1 MFEPVLLKN
10 AALGNAWQLD
20 VYQANGGYDAW
31 RQVLTSYKP
40 ADVIGQV
47 KASNLRGRGGAG
59 FPTGLKWS
67 FIPVDSPSKRYLC
80 CNADEGEPGTFKDKL
95 LMEQDPHQLL
105 EGMAIAAY
113 AIGAHRAYIYLRYE
127 FRLALERLQQAI
139 DSARAHGLLGQ
150 NILGSGFDLE
160 IYIHRNAGAY
170 ICGEETALL
179 QSLEG
184 YRGEPR
190 LKPPFPAIRGYCASP
205 TVVNNVETL
214 ACIPHIMTKG
224 ADWFAAI
231 GPEKSPGPKLYC
243 LSGQINKPGLYEQPM
258 GISLRELVESHG
270 GGCHSGRTLKAVI
283 PGGVSAPMLPAD
295 QLDIDMDFESLAAAG
310 SMLGSAGVIVMDDTA
325 SIVEVVKR
333 TMEFFSHE
341 SCGKCS
347 PCREGTLWVVKILRR
362 FTAGTATYDDLTQL
376 HTLCTDIAGNSFCAL
391 ADGAVMALR
400 AGLTHFEPEFTQ
412 LIKETNPRATLNQ
425 EGSSDHD

>member
-10 AALGNAWQLD
+10 AARDNAWQLA
-20 VYQANGGYDAW
+20 VYQANGGYEAW
-31 RQVLTSYKP
+31 RKVLSSYKP
-40 ADVIGQV
+40 TDVIGQV

-67 FIPVDSPSKRYLC
+67 FIPADSPSQRYLC
-80 CNADEGEPGTFKDKL
+80 CNADEGEPGTFKDKF

-139 DSARAHGLLGQ
+139 DSAREQGLLGT
-150 NILGSGFDLE
+150 NIFGSGFDLE
-160 IYIHRNAGAY
+160 VYIHRNAGAY

-190 LKPPFPAIRGYCASP
+190 LKPPFPAIKGYCASP

-214 ACIPHIMTKG
+214 ACIPSIFTNG
-224 ADWFAAI
+224 AEWFAAI

-243 LSGQINKPGLYEQPM
+243 LSGQVNKPGLYELPM
-258 GISLRELVESHG
+258 GVSLRELIEVHG
-270 GGCHSGRTLKAVI
+270 RGCRDGYQLKAVI

-295 QLDIDMDFESLAAAG
+295 QVDIAMDFNTLAAAG
-310 SMLGSAGVIVMDDTA
+310 SMLGSAGVIVMDNSA
-325 SIVEVVKR
+325 SIVEVTKR

-347 PCREGTLWVVKILRR
+347 PCREGTLWAVKILRR
-362 FTAGTATYDDLTQL
+362 FADGTATQYDLSQL
-376 HTLCTDIAGNSFCAL
+376 HSLCNNIAGNSFCAL
-391 ADGAVMALR
+391 ADGAIMALR
-400 AGLTHFEPEFTQ
+400 AALKHFEPEFTER
-412 LIKETNPRATLNQ
+412 INSSATLKS
-425 EGSSDHD
+425 EGGIDHD

>member
-10 AALGNAWQLD
+10 ATLGNAWLLD

-31 RQVLTSYKP
+31 RQVLRSYKP
-40 ADVIGQV
+40 SDVIGQV

-80 CNADEGEPGTFKDKL
+80 CNADEGEPGTFKDKF

-113 AIGAHRAYIYLRYE
+113 AVGAHKAYIYLRYE
-127 FRLALERLQQAI
+127 FSLALERLLQAI
-139 DSARAHGLLGQ
+139 DSAKSNGLLGN
-150 NILGSGFDLE
+150 NILGSGFELE

-190 LKPPFPAIRGYCASP
+190 LKPPFPAIKGYCASP

-214 ACIPHIMTKG
+214 ACIPSIITKG
-224 ADWFAAI
+224 AEWFAAI

-243 LSGQINKPGLYEQPM
+243 LSGQIKKPGLYELPM
-258 GISLRELVESHG
+258 GIPLRELVEHYG
-270 GGCHSGRTLKAVI
+270 GGCQDGRQLKAVI

-295 QLDIDMDFESLAAAG
+295 QIDIAMDFDNLAAAG

-347 PCREGTLWVVKILRR
+347 PCREGTLWAVKILRR
-362 FTAGTATYDDLTQL
+362 FADGTATYDDLAQL

-391 ADGAVMALR
+391 ADGAIMALS
-400 AGLTHFEPEFTQ
+400 AGLKHFESEFTER
-412 LIKETNPRATLNQ
+412 INEPNPHATLKLGGDS
-425 EGSSDHD
+425 EHD